1 MYLLSW
7 ENNNKGDLMK
17 EENKCCLCDKDFK
30 DFGDRNNAEPI
41 QSGDCCKTCNDE
53 QVIPARLKKL
63 FHLKDLSATV
73 KTKFMDDNVKL
84 KKQVADLRTA
94 YKKAQGNYEYM
105 WDKYKALETFHIET
119 VKGTPG
125 EGKYNPL
132 TLGEKK

>member
-1 MYLLSW
+1 
-7 ENNNKGDLMK
+7 
-17 EENKCCLCDKDFK
+17 
-30 DFGDRNNAEPI
+30 
-41 QSGDCCKTCNDE
+41 
-53 QVIPARLKKL
+53 
-63 FHLKDLSATV
+63 
-73 KTKFMDDNVKL
+73 MDDNVKL

-132 TLGEKK
+132 TLGENK

>member
-1 MYLLSW
+1 
-7 ENNNKGDLMK
+7 MK